1 MISRSVFLVSAD
13 AAVHE
18 KLRTAF
24 QRHGVDWDALP
35 MLRKPAGEPTRET
48 VSHGSEWLTQQ
59 RADRIIAIGG
69 GSVLDWARLSAA
81 LANGWLELDSGRI
94 AGRLSNRPELVL
106 VPTTCGTGAEAAAVA
121 VYMVGARKIGVFCP
135 GFVADQVVLDG
146 QFLSLLDDRSL
157 CAFLSDALSH
167 AVESFVSIVPNAL
180 AKEAALSTLSL
191 ILTYHGAPASTSRA
205 QHLMEAGYLGGVAA
219 SNCSVGVVHAFA
231 HSMARYG
238 IAHGRANALG
248 LPAGMEANEC
258 TPEMDTL
265 LRRSGFPSVRAL
277 IDTIRPITTSALT
290 NGAASAARAALANV
304 AQRDEI
310 ATAMLSDVCLRTNPR
325 RLERDDV
332 DRFLESVARS
342 AAS

>member
-1 MISRSVFLVSAD
+1 
-13 AAVHE
+13 
-18 KLRTAF
+18 
-24 QRHGVDWDALP
+24 
-35 MLRKPAGEPTRET
+35 MLRKPGGEPTRET

-81 LANGWLELDSGRI
+81 LANGWLELDSGLI

-121 VYMVGARKIGVFCP
+121 VYLVGARKIGVFCP
-135 GFVADQVVLDG
+135 GFVADHVVLDG

-191 ILTYHGAPASTSRA
+191 ILTYHSAPASTSRA

-248 LPAGMEANEC
+248 LLAGLEANEC
-258 TPEMDTL
+258 TPEMDAL

-277 IDTIRPITTSALT
+277 IDTIRPITTGALT
-290 NGAASAARAALANV
+290 NGAASTARAALANV

-325 RLERDDV
+325 RLDRDEV

>member
-1 MISRSVFLVSAD
+1 MTRNLAYPVFRQPSAVTFGTGSVRTLATPEVINRSVFLVSAN

-48 VSHGSEWLTQQ
+48 VSHGSEWLIQQ
-59 RADRIIAIGG
+59 RADRIVAIGG
-69 GSVLDWARLSAA
+69 GSVLDWARLAAA

-94 AGRLSNRPELVL
+94 AGQLSSRPEWVL

-121 VYMVGARKIGVFCP
+121 VYMVGRRKIGVFCP
-135 GFVADQVVLDG
+135 AFVADRVVLDG
-146 QFLSLLDDRSL
+146 QFLSLLDDGSL

-191 ILTYHGAPASTSRA
+191 ILTHHGAPASTSRA

-219 SNCSVGVVHAFA
+219 WHNPRVDFVRELDAVRKFLRDGQFRVVVIGGV
-231 HSMARYG
+231 
-238 IAHGRANALG
+238 ALG
-248 LPAGMEANEC
+248 A
-258 TPEMDTL
+258 
-265 LRRSGFPSVRAL
+265 SG
-277 IDTIRPITTSALT
+277 
-290 NGAASAARAALANV
+290 
-304 AQRDEI
+304 
-310 ATAMLSDVCLRTNPR
+310 NPR
-325 RLERDDV
+325 MTSIWTSPPRR
-332 DRFLESVARS
+332 RPKKP
-342 AAS
+342 